1 MWEWFIL
8 PIYGDLGGGLRHCF
22 THILGD
28 WTRNVVNPYE
38 STISDITSFM
48 DGNIP
53 KGTMWGPQNS

>member
-8 PIYGDLGGGLRHCF
+8 PIYGDLGGGLRHSF
-22 THILGD
+22 THIVGIG

-48 DGNIP
+48 DDNIP
-53 KGTMWGPQNS
+53 QR